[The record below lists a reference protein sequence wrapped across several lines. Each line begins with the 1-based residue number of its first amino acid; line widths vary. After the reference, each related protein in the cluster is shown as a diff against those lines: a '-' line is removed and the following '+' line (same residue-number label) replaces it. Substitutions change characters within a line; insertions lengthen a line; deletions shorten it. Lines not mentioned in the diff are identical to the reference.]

1 MDLRDR
7 VGLITG
13 SGRGIGRGIAI
24 KFAQIAAD
32 TAVVDKDIETAEDTA
47 SEIRKIGRKAIA
59 IQADVTNRKEVTLMV
74 NQVIKEFGG
83 IDILVNNVGWDNP
96 MPFIQKSPE
105 LCDKIIDVNLKS
117 TIICSRAVIE
127 HMIEKKKGKIVNIA
141 SDAGRL
147 GINTL
152 TVYSAAKAGVIA
164 FTKALARELAPYKI
178 NVNCIAP
185 GVIETPLLLE
195 IMSQADKETLKGI
208 KALDRNIPWERRGR
222 PDDIAKAVAFLCS
235 DDAEYITG
243 QVLSVNGGA
252 CMVD

>member
-24 KFAQIAAD
+24 KFAQIGAN

-147 GINTL
+147 GI
-152 TVYSAAKAGVIA
+152 
-164 FTKALARELAPYKI
+164 
-178 NVNCIAP
+178 
-185 GVIETPLLLE
+185 
-195 IMSQADKETLKGI
+195 
-208 KALDRNIPWERRGR
+208 IP
-222 PDDIAKAVAFLCS
+222 
-235 DDAEYITG
+235 
-243 QVLSVNGGA
+243 
-252 CMVD
+252 